1 MHEVLRL
8 QSAFSSLILTSFPWG
23 DTVVHFTRVSVNSPK
38 GSSSVDDQNVYNIA
52 TLRVAIRKLQGTR
65 LRT

>member
-38 GSSSVDDQNVYNIA
+38 GSSSVDDQMYI
-52 TLRVAIRKLQGTR
+52 ILQHCVS
-65 LRT
+65 L